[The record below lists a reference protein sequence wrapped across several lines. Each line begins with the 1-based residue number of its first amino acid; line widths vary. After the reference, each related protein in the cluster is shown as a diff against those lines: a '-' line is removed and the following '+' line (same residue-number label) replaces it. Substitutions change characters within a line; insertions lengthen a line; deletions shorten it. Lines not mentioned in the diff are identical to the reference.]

1 MEGLLSLLHSLRPW
15 EFWNA
20 FVLIAGG
27 CISLWFY
34 FVKDKEY
41 YKRTKAH
48 SRQLLNTLPNIW
60 TSLGI
65 FGTFCAICISLD
77 AFSAIN
83 GKDEVGM
90 SLILKL
96 IGELIPAFSTSIWGI
111 ILAVT
116 TTIINKQLYNKD
128 ELDEFEQL
136 DSPENN
142 IKRLVILVE
151 EQKEQSRIYNDQL
164 TSNILAQSEILKK
177 FVDDFVARMDVIFK
191 KMETSIEQQVHA
203 FGQSQFEQSRQVL
216 EKITQ
221 KMSDISSGL
230 LEQQR
235 DNMKASFD
243 ATQQQLSE
251 VASSLSKMAT
261 EVSTSSSNA
270 IQELTNQQNERLAQ
284 LVETSSRGNE
294 EMLTKMQQLQTEYA
308 TTCTDMLARATE
320 QNEKVAN
327 QLNESLTDVVT
338 QISQTVKSECDG
350 LAESI
355 NKVVLS
361 LKDSYEFIDDHIAQI
376 KSDYEQATLAYR
388 DALQNAH
395 DNNESLENTIMRVNE
410 SLAAMQATNKNIKT
424 VLSILENRQTNID
437 MLTQRIKEMGDAIVT
452 LQNLE
457 AALNKLNA

>member
-1 MEGLLSLLHSLRPW
+1 
-15 EFWNA
+15 
-20 FVLIAGG
+20 
-27 CISLWFY
+27 
-34 FVKDKEY
+34 
-41 YKRTKAH
+41 
-48 SRQLLNTLPNIW
+48 
-60 TSLGI
+60 
-65 FGTFCAICISLD
+65 
-77 AFSAIN
+77 
-83 GKDEVGM
+83 
-90 SLILKL
+90 
-96 IGELIPAFSTSIWGI
+96 
-111 ILAVT
+111 
-116 TTIINKQLYNKD
+116 
-128 ELDEFEQL
+128 
-136 DSPENN
+136 
-142 IKRLVILVE
+142 
-151 EQKEQSRIYNDQL
+151 
-164 TSNILAQSEILKK
+164 
-177 FVDDFVARMDVIFK
+177 
-191 KMETSIEQQVHA
+191 
-203 FGQSQFEQSRQVL
+203 
-216 EKITQ
+216 
-221 KMSDISSGL
+221 
-230 LEQQR
+230 
-235 DNMKASFD
+235 MKASFD

-251 VASSLSKMAT
+251 VSSSLSKMAT